1 MSAGVL
7 GDDLGKVLRTG
18 RYRSHG
24 CGAVA
29 SIRVLLAQDD
39 LPSPACQVERGME
52 QTDSPAADDDNSL
65 PGVYPAMTAM
75 SVKNTGERFRQ
86 GQPRSWYL
94 RSYRDD
100 VAARDR
106 LGWHT
111 QPRREATIKAVTDE
125 LAVAT

>member
-1 MSAGVL
+1 ML
-7 GDDLGKVLRTG
+7 GDNLGKVFRTG
-18 RYRSHG
+18 RHRSHG

-29 SIRVLLAQDD
+29 SIRVLLTQDD
-39 LPSPACQVERGME
+39 SPSPACQVERGMK
-52 QTDSPAADDDNSL
+52 QADSPAADDDNSL
-65 PGVYPAMTAM
+65 PRVHPAMTAM